1 MLALCNFKTAFKVTK
16 ITQNNVLIMSNIDI
30 WLDSYNN
37 VIWYH
42 VIDRTNRTKVP
53 SIECFHPRSQH
64 LCKFTGTKECVC
76 IRKELD
82 SYINSTGLAWDTNM
96 AVVSLFWDTD
106 MAALTSCEN
115 TLFFHFSSTIL
126 NLPFNHLRFT
136 HFSNNALKNQNY
148 IKFDKMMVNQV

>member
-16 ITQNNVLIMSNIDI
+16 ITQNNALIMSNIDI
-30 WLDSYNN
+30 WLDSHNN

-115 TLFFHFSSTIL
+115 TLFFHFSPTIL

-136 HFSNNALKNQNY
+136 HFSNNTLKNPNY
-148 IKFDKMMVNQV
+148 IKFDKIMVNQV